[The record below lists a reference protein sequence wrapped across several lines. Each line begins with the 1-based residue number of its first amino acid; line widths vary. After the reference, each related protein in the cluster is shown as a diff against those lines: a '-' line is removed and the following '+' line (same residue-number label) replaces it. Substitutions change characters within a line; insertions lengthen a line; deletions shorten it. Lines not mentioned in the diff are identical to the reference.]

1 MTPLEITLVAVLG
14 SSLIAFFTFLVR
26 ELSALRTD
34 LAVIRQEVKPD
45 DGPSLSHIVGR
56 HEVQIAVLN
65 AAVFKP
71 KEGTA

>member
-1 MTPLEITLVAVLG
+1 MTPLEITLVAVLLTALFG
-14 SSLIAFFTFLVR
+14 FFGYLVR

-45 DGPSLSHIVGR
+45 DGPSLSHIVGT
-56 HEVQIAVLN
+56 HSVQIAVLN

-71 KEGTA
+71 KGTQS